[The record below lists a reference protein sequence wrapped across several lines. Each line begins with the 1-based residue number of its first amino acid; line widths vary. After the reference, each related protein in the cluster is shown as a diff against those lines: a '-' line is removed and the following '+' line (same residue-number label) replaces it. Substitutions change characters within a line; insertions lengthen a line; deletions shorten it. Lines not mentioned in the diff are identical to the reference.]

1 MAINCEKVVS
11 DLFAALTRL
20 DLDGIMTYFA
30 EDAVWD
36 NVPMSPAK
44 GQAAIREMTHGF
56 LKDTDTFTAEIR
68 RSIHDGNVVCNERID
83 TIVMKNGKKAA
94 IPVAG
99 MFELNDAGK
108 IKVWRDYFDLATFT
122 KQLA

>member
-1 MAINCEKVVS
+1 MAANCEKVVS
-11 DLFAALTRL
+11 DLFAAWTRL
-20 DLDGIMTYFA
+20 DLDGIMSYFA

-44 GQAAIREMTHGF
+44 GQAAIREMTNGF
-56 LKDTDTFTAEIR
+56 LKDTSTFSAEIR
-68 RSIHDGNVVCNERID
+68 RSIHDGNVVFNERVD